1 MKINYRTQGTCSSFI
16 EVEVEN
22 NIVKEVSFTGV
33 FNRKLKGIFFLIK
46 KMVENGKILHLA

>member
-22 NIVKEVSFTGV
+22 NKVKEVRRTLHVQTSFA
-33 FNRKLKGIFFLIK
+33 KL
-46 KMVENGKILHLA
+46 